1 MAQGAIAEPVCDIDR
16 KRQRKREKR
25 RKVGGSG
32 LGDVVEAGA
41 KVDAKNVSLS
51 KARDYGNWASGGMT
65 TERSNAMKKVIS
77 VLGFGAVVLF
87 GSQAMAQDKITEINF
102 EGDTIEGDLMM
113 PTQSNIA
120 VKELDELSSLI
131 KARED
136 FVDEMRKTVDE
147 L

>member
-1 MAQGAIAEPVCDIDR
+1 
-16 KRQRKREKR
+16 
-25 RKVGGSG
+25 
-32 LGDVVEAGA
+32 
-41 KVDAKNVSLS
+41 
-51 KARDYGNWASGGMT
+51 
-65 TERSNAMKKVIS
+65 MKKVIS

>member
-1 MAQGAIAEPVCDIDR
+1 
-16 KRQRKREKR
+16 
-25 RKVGGSG
+25 
-32 LGDVVEAGA
+32 
-41 KVDAKNVSLS
+41 
-51 KARDYGNWASGGMT
+51 MT
-65 TERSNAMKKVIS
+65 TERSDAKKKVIN
-77 VLGFGAVVLF
+77 VFGFAAVVLF
-87 GSQAMAQDKITEINF
+87 ASQAMAQEKVTEINF

-131 KARED
+131 RARED

>member
-1 MAQGAIAEPVCDIDR
+1 
-16 KRQRKREKR
+16 
-25 RKVGGSG
+25 
-32 LGDVVEAGA
+32 
-41 KVDAKNVSLS
+41 
-51 KARDYGNWASGGMT
+51 
-65 TERSNAMKKVIS
+65 MKKVIS
-77 VLGFGAVVLF
+77 VFGFAAVVLF
-87 GSQAMAQDKITEINF
+87 ASQTMAQEKVTEINF

-131 KARED
+131 RARED

>member
-1 MAQGAIAEPVCDIDR
+1 
-16 KRQRKREKR
+16 
-25 RKVGGSG
+25 
-32 LGDVVEAGA
+32 
-41 KVDAKNVSLS
+41 
-51 KARDYGNWASGGMT
+51 
-65 TERSNAMKKVIS
+65 MKKVIS
-77 VLGFGAVVLF
+77 VFGFAAVVLF
-87 GSQAMAQDKITEINF
+87 SSQAMAQEKVTEINF

-131 KARED
+131 RARED

>member
-1 MAQGAIAEPVCDIDR
+1 
-16 KRQRKREKR
+16 
-25 RKVGGSG
+25 
-32 LGDVVEAGA
+32 
-41 KVDAKNVSLS
+41 
-51 KARDYGNWASGGMT
+51 
-65 TERSNAMKKVIS
+65 MKKVIS
-77 VLGFGAVVLF
+77 VLGSEAVVLF
-87 GSQAMAQDKITEINF
+87 ASQAMAQEKVTEINF

-131 KARED
+131 RARED

>member
-1 MAQGAIAEPVCDIDR
+1 
-16 KRQRKREKR
+16 
-25 RKVGGSG
+25 
-32 LGDVVEAGA
+32 
-41 KVDAKNVSLS
+41 
-51 KARDYGNWASGGMT
+51 
-65 TERSNAMKKVIS
+65 MKKVIS
-77 VLGFGAVVLF
+77 VFGFAAVVRVA
-87 GSQAMAQDKITEINF
+87 SQAMAQEKVTEINF

-131 KARED
+131 RARED

>member
-1 MAQGAIAEPVCDIDR
+1 
-16 KRQRKREKR
+16 
-25 RKVGGSG
+25 
-32 LGDVVEAGA
+32 
-41 KVDAKNVSLS
+41 
-51 KARDYGNWASGGMT
+51 
-65 TERSNAMKKVIS
+65 MKKV
-77 VLGFGAVVLF
+77 VGLVGFVAMMLMGASSF
-87 GSQAMAQDKITEINF
+87 AQDQKVTEISF

>member
-1 MAQGAIAEPVCDIDR
+1 M
-16 KRQRKREKR
+16 
-25 RKVGGSG
+25 
-32 LGDVVEAGA
+32 
-41 KVDAKNVSLS
+41 
-51 KARDYGNWASGGMT
+51 
-65 TERSNAMKKVIS
+65 
-77 VLGFGAVVLF
+77 LF
-87 GSQAMAQDKITEINF
+87 ASQAMAQEKVTEINF

-131 KARED
+131 RARED

>member
-1 MAQGAIAEPVCDIDR
+1 MKQI
-16 KRQRKREKR
+16 
-25 RKVGGSG
+25 
-32 LGDVVEAGA
+32 
-41 KVDAKNVSLS
+41 VSLFVALALS
-51 KARDYGNWASGGMT
+51 MVCA
-65 TERSNAMKKVIS
+65 NA
-77 VLGFGAVVLF
+77 F
-87 GSQAMAQDKITEINF
+87 AQDQKMTSISF
-102 EGDTIEGDLMM
+102 EADTIEGDLMM

>member
-1 MAQGAIAEPVCDIDR
+1 MRACQTRG
-16 KRQRKREKR
+16 
-25 RKVGGSG
+25 
-32 LGDVVEAGA
+32 
-41 KVDAKNVSLS
+41 NVLE
-51 KARDYGNWASGGMT
+51 RPSGGLNA
-65 TERSNAMKKVIS
+65 ERSNAMKKLAG
-77 VLGFGAVVLF
+77 VLGFGAVIMF
-87 GSQAMAQDKITEINF
+87 APSAFAQDKVTEISF

>member
-1 MAQGAIAEPVCDIDR
+1 
-16 KRQRKREKR
+16 
-25 RKVGGSG
+25 
-32 LGDVVEAGA
+32 
-41 KVDAKNVSLS
+41 
-51 KARDYGNWASGGMT
+51 
-65 TERSNAMKKVIS
+65 MKKVIS
-77 VLGFGAVVLF
+77 VFGFAAVVLF
-87 GSQAMAQDKITEINF
+87 ASQVMAQEKITEINF

-131 KARED
+131 RARED

>member
-1 MAQGAIAEPVCDIDR
+1 
-16 KRQRKREKR
+16 
-25 RKVGGSG
+25 
-32 LGDVVEAGA
+32 
-41 KVDAKNVSLS
+41 
-51 KARDYGNWASGGMT
+51 MT
-65 TERSNAMKKVIS
+65 TERGDAMKKVIS
-77 VLGFGAVVLF
+77 VCGFAAVVLF
-87 GSQAMAQDKITEINF
+87 ASQAMAQEKVTEINF

-131 KARED
+131 RARED

>member
-1 MAQGAIAEPVCDIDR
+1 MKNALSLISFLAAMMICGVCFAQET
-16 KRQRKREKR
+16 K
-25 RKVGGSG
+25 
-32 LGDVVEAGA
+32 
-41 KVDAKNVSLS
+41 
-51 KARDYGNWASGGMT
+51 T
-65 TERSNAMKKVIS
+65 
-77 VLGFGAVVLF
+77 
-87 GSQAMAQDKITEINF
+87 TEINF
-102 EGDTIEGDLMM
+102 EADTIEGDLMM

>member
-1 MAQGAIAEPVCDIDR
+1 
-16 KRQRKREKR
+16 
-25 RKVGGSG
+25 
-32 LGDVVEAGA
+32 
-41 KVDAKNVSLS
+41 
-51 KARDYGNWASGGMT
+51 
-65 TERSNAMKKVIS
+65 MKKVIS
-77 VLGFGAVVLF
+77 VVGFAAVVLF
-87 GSQAMAQDKITEINF
+87 ASQAMAQEKVTEINF

-131 KARED
+131 RARED

>member
-1 MAQGAIAEPVCDIDR
+1 
-16 KRQRKREKR
+16 
-25 RKVGGSG
+25 
-32 LGDVVEAGA
+32 
-41 KVDAKNVSLS
+41 
-51 KARDYGNWASGGMT
+51 
-65 TERSNAMKKVIS
+65 MKKV
-77 VLGFGAVVLF
+77 VGLVGFV
-87 GSQAMAQDKITEINF
+87 AMMLMGVSSFAQEQKVTEISF

>member
-1 MAQGAIAEPVCDIDR
+1 
-16 KRQRKREKR
+16 
-25 RKVGGSG
+25 
-32 LGDVVEAGA
+32 
-41 KVDAKNVSLS
+41 
-51 KARDYGNWASGGMT
+51 
-65 TERSNAMKKVIS
+65 MKKVIS
-77 VLGFGAVVLF
+77 VLGFGAVVFF
-87 GSQAMAQDKITEINF
+87 GSQAMAQDKVTEINF

-131 KARED
+131 RARED